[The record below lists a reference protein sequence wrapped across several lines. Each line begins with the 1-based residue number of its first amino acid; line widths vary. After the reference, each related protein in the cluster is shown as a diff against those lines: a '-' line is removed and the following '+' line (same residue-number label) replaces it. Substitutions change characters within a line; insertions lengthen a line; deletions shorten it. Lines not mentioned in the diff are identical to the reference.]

1 MQKLCKA
8 KTAPPSSSTCT
19 IGGGG
24 RSILFVEFPQTQAGK
39 HRIAYSDLRKSKG
52 CFALLDGRLLCG
64 LLKYFSALCCVYAQ

>member
-8 KTAPPSSSTCT
+8 KTTPPSSSTCT
-19 IGGGG
+19 IGGG